1 MTTYYITYTI
11 FLLVL
16 VLLLRPRLIDHR
28 KFFHVDLI
36 THSIGSSRQE
46 LMTYYLRYPRFI
58 HSEMMTHKDFSR
70 SASSSRA
77 IPIMKMI
84 KQVWSNPAIPIYWG
98 RNQAGMQAKEE
109 LPNLVRNL
117 CINLWTISGKVMC
130 VFVLVLYWLK
140 LHKQIGNRLLEP
152 WQIIHVTL
160 TTAKLNNFFALRI
173 HKDAQPEIQYLAKL
187 MKSSYTESTPNQLT
201 KFDWHLPW
209 IKEEDIKQA
218 SIYLGVNVNTEALND
233 LLIKISAARCARSS
247 YANFDGSHSVEKD
260 LETFDKLITTK
271 PVHASPCEH
280 QAYPDTQCYQ
290 VLFHNND
297 EISEGFNWSN
307 PKKHGNLTG
316 WIQHRKLIKD
326 EYIN

>member
-1 MTTYYITYTI
+1 MIYLL
-11 FLLVL
+11 FFSLVL
-16 VLLLRPRLIDHR
+16 LLLLRPRTIS
-28 KFFHVDLI
+28 KTNFFEAKLI
-36 THSIGSSRQE
+36 THSIGMDKQE

-58 HSEMMTHKDFSR
+58 HAEMMTHKDFSR

-84 KQVWSNPAIPIYWG
+84 KQVWFNPAIPIHWG
-98 RNQAGMQAKEE
+98 RNQAGMQANQE
-109 LPNLVRNL
+109 LPSLIKNI
-117 CINLWTISGKVMC
+117 CINLWTLSGKVMC
-130 VFVLVLYWLK
+130 VFVLVLYSLR

-173 HKDAQPEIQYLAKL
+173 HKDAQPEIQYLAQE
-187 MKSSYTESTPNQLT
+187 MKYAYLSSTPNVLT

-209 IKEEDIKQA
+209 IQESDRTETYNYIQTSGTKEEVD
-218 SIYLGVNVNTEALND
+218 D
-233 LLIKISAARCARSS
+233 LLVKMSAARCARSS
-247 YANFDGSHSVEKD
+247 YANFDGSRSIKKD
-260 LETFDKLITTK
+260 LETFDKLVTTQ

-280 QAYPDTQCYQ
+280 QAYPDTKCYQ

-297 EISEGFNWSN
+297 EVSEGFNWSN
-307 PKKHGNLTG
+307 PQKHGNLTG